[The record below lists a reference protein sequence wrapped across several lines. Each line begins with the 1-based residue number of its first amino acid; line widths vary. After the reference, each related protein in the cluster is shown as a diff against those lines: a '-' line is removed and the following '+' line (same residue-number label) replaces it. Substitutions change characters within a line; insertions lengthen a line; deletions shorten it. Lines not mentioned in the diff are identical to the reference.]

1 MAVERNGVKYKNV
14 EGHSLVC
21 LVDSRGRY
29 VGLERDEVNSHMN
42 IVVKYKDKAYSTKK
56 HKAMVFYIEDE
67 RMIDGGADSLV
78 EALIK
83 DNVDFSAF
91 KAPYE
96 LEVVDQ

>member
-21 LVDSRGRY
+21 LKDSRGRY
-29 VGLERDEVNSHMN
+29 VGLERDEEKSHAD
-42 IVVKYKDKAYSTKK
+42 IVIKYKDKAYSTKK
-56 HKAMVFYIEDE
+56 HNAMVFYIEDE
-67 RMIDGGADSLV
+67 RMINGGAESLV

-83 DNVDFSAF
+83 DNVDFSVF